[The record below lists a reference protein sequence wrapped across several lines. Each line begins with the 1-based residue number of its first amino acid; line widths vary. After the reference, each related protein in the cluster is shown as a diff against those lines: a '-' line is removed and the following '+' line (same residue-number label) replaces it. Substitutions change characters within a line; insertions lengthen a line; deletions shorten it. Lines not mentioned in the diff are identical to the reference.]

1 MGYFSAAVYTLW
13 RYVLSVPRDVA
24 LEILWVA
31 TGACSYW
38 SRPVVAETDS
48 ASGRPSKVAFTDD
61 SGVNRIAD
69 VDQVARA
76 AGEWAKGASGAL
88 AAALRDGEAP
98 VRYPAADVDQIVQTA
113 VFGAERY

>member
-1 MGYFSAAVYTLW
+1 M
-13 RYVLSVPRDVA
+13 SVPRDVA

-76 AGEWAKGASGAL
+76 AGEWAQGASGAL

>member
-1 MGYFSAAVYTLW
+1 M
-13 RYVLSVPRDVA
+13 
-24 LEILWVA
+24 
-31 TGACSYW
+31 
-38 SRPVVAETDS
+38 
-48 ASGRPSKVAFTDD
+48 
-61 SGVNRIAD
+61 NRIAD

-113 VFGAERY
+113 VFGAVRY